1 MKLFFLLI
9 FFVLASSSCTAESNK
24 NIKYTGDE
32 ISVKFKKIQ
41 EFSVDYEV
49 DGGGPVF
56 DKKIKIYKVDSQG
69 KCAIVSKIDGD
80 SGVYGTEAILY
91 FSKSKV
97 FDGYRLNYSYSF
109 VDGENSKK
117 RDKLNYLD
125 PLVKIEKNELEKE
138 FNNYRINFSKETL
151 KECG

>member
-1 MKLFFLLI
+1 MKQTLSWFFYLF
-9 FFVLASSSCTAESNK
+9 LANACAAESNK

-32 ISVKFKKIQ
+32 IGVKFKKIQ
-41 EFSVDYEV
+41 EFSVNYEV
-49 DGGGPVF
+49 EGGGPVF
-56 DKKIKIYKVDSQG
+56 DNKIKIYKFDSQG

-97 FDGYRLNYSYSF
+97 FDGYRFNYSYSF

-117 RDKLNYLD
+117 WDKLNYLD